1 MNILTSQTEIEDTIC
16 SLIKS
21 YENISFATAWASGNS
36 KAFQL
41 LLKNTKKINKI
52 IVGIHFYQ
60 TNPNFI
66 KEFLNSEKVKFITNP
81 TGIFHPKIYLFSN
94 NDNNW
99 ECLIGS
105 ANFTKSAFEKN
116 SEVMIHFSNYDINS
130 REIYD
135 KIIAEIN
142 KYYAQ
147 AVTFTSKDLYAYQI
161 VWNKKTKNILDLQD
175 KFGEKGNGKPIYKSK
190 IITLDWNSYFEKVKA
205 DKFHSFETRIKI
217 LEKAKKYFKDNTFA
231 NMTLLARQQIAGIT
245 NQDNENQELDWMYFG
260 HMVSPRFKTR
270 IKEDPHNISQSL
282 EHISLTGNVTKDDY
296 MNYIEYFK
304 EHQGF
309 GYGVITISRLLAM
322 KRPDVFFC
330 ITGENKKDLY
340 QDFGITK
347 DIKSHEYE
355 RYWDEIIQR
364 IHKSEWF
371 NSPKP
376 TNQDENKLWENRVAM
391 LDAVFYSGGLKE
403 L

>member
-1 MNILTSQTEIEDTIC
+1 MNILINPIEIEDTIC

-116 SEVMIHFSNYDINS
+116 SEVMIHFSSDDTNS
-130 REIYD
+130 KEVYE
-135 KIIAEIN
+135 KITTEIN
-142 KYYAQ
+142 EFHRQ
-147 AVTFTSKDLYAYQI
+147 AVMFTSEDLYAYQI
-161 VWNKKTKNILDLQD
+161 IWDKKAKKILDLQD
-175 KFGEKGNGKPIYKSK
+175 KFGKKEDGKPIYKSK
-190 IITLDWNSYFEKVKA
+190 IITLNWDNYLNLVKNDKIHSYNM
-205 DKFHSFETRIKI
+205 R
-217 LEKAKKYFKDNTFA
+217 LELLAKAKNYFKNTKFKDISIDNR
-231 NMTLLARQQIAGIT
+231 LKIAGIT
-245 NQDNENQELDWMYFG
+245 RWDNALDWHCFGKMTHSVYFANG
-260 HMVSPRFKTR
+260 IKIEER
-270 IKEDPHNISQSL
+270 INSLSDALEYIPTKGTILKED
-282 EHISLTGNVTKDDY
+282 
-296 MNYIEYFK
+296 YIQFLDSFVDK
-304 EHQGF
+304 NRGW
-309 GYGVITISRLLAM
+309 GYGVSTVSRILAM

-330 ITGENKKDLY
+330 LTTGNGELLY
-340 QDFGITK
+340 KNFGIQNKINTH
-347 DIKSHEYE
+347 DYE

-364 IHKSEWF
+364 IHKAEWF

-376 TNQDENKLWENRVAM
+376 KNKEDKKLWENRVAM
-391 LDAVFYSGGLKE
+391 LDAVFYDGGL
-403 L
+403 